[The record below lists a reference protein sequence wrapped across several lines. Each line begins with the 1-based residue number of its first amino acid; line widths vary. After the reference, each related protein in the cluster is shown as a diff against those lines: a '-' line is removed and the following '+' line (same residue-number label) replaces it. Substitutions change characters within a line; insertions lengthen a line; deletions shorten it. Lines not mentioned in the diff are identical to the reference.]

1 MSQLIARNPG
11 LARRESG
18 EKSPGLLKNILLY
31 ILLVLVALFSIGPFL
46 WILSTSLKPLE
57 DNLYSYPPQLLPSRL
72 SLDSYFK
79 VFEFITW
86 GNIMNSAIIAVVGTF
101 LNVAFCAMAGYPLAR
116 YDFPGKK
123 IIMGALLMT
132 LMLPLYTTLVVNF
145 ITIKSLNLQNTLAGV
160 ILPTAVTVFG
170 IFLLRQ
176 GYLVVPKELEDAG
189 RVDGAGEWR
198 IWWQLMLPLVGPSLA
213 TLGVF
218 SFVEN
223 WNNFLWPLIVLT
235 EPDKF
240 PLTLALQTM
249 ANNAFTSNARS
260 VAAGTIL
267 TMLPILVIFLG
278 AQRFFI
284 SGVTTG
290 SVKG

>member
-1 MSQLIARNPG
+1 MSQITLNQNVSLSKAKPARNI
-11 LARRESG
+11 LK
-18 EKSPGLLKNILLY
+18 KSLLY
-31 ILLVLVALFSIGPFL
+31 FLLVLVAVFSVGPFL

-72 SLDSYFK
+72 SFDSYVK
-79 VFEFITW
+79 VFDFITW
-86 GNIMNSAIIAVVGTF
+86 GNVMNSFIIAIGGTF
-101 LNVAFCAMAGYPLAR
+101 LNLFFCALAAYPFAR
-116 YDFPGKK
+116 YEFPGKK
-123 IIMGALLMT
+123 IIMGALLMV
-132 LMLPLYTTLVVNF
+132 LMLPLYTSLVVNF
-145 ITIKSLNLQNTLAGV
+145 ITIKGLNLQNNLLGV
-160 ILPTAVTVFG
+160 ILPTCVTVFG

-189 RVDGAGEWR
+189 RVDGANEWR
-198 IWWQLMLPLVGPSLA
+198 IWWQLMLPLIGPSLA

-235 EPDKF
+235 EPDKY
-240 PLTLALQTM
+240 PLTVALQTM
-249 ANNAFTSNARS
+249 SNNAFTSNARS

-267 TMLPILVIFLG
+267 SMLPILVIFLG

-284 SGVTTG
+284 SGVTAG

>member
-1 MSQLIARNPG
+1 
-11 LARRESG
+11 
-18 EKSPGLLKNILLY
+18 
-31 ILLVLVALFSIGPFL
+31 
-46 WILSTSLKPLE
+46 
-57 DNLYSYPPQLLPSRL
+57 LPSRIDI
-72 SLDSYFK
+72 DSYIK
-79 VFEFITW
+79 VFDFITW
-86 GNIMNSAIIAVVGTF
+86 GNVFNSAIIGVSGT
-101 LNVAFCAMAGYPLAR
+101 LINLLFCSLAAYPLAR
-116 YDFPGKK
+116 YEFPGKR
-123 IIMGALLMT
+123 IIMALLLT
-132 LMLPLYTTLVVNF
+132 VLLLPLYTTLVVNF
-145 ITIKSLNLQNTLAGV
+145 ITIKNLGLQNSLPGV

-189 RVDGAGEWR
+189 RVDGASEWR
-198 IWWQLMLPLVGPSLA
+198 IWWQLMLPLIGPSLA
-213 TLGVF
+213 TLAVF

-223 WNNFLWPLIVLT
+223 WNNFLWPLIVLSD
-235 EPDKF
+235 PDKY
-240 PLTLALQTM
+240 PLTVALSTM